1 MTSESPPDG
10 SDEPAPQALARR
22 IARIS
27 AQSRAGSA
35 LRDAATAVQ
44 QHVVRGRRGLA
55 ICAAASGAGVSFVTA
70 SLGLTIA
77 EAGVRTLMIDA
88 NLRRPAL
95 LDLIPPDSPPH
106 LGLWQFLR
114 GEVDDPAALVEP
126 DVAPNLSIIYAGG
139 TGPGV
144 QDLFDTDRF
153 EELMRYAL
161 RSYDLTLIDTPAANR
176 CAETRR
182 IAAVAGYAAIVA
194 RRDVTMAEDLATLI
208 ADLRLDRTEVIG
220 SIFNEG

>member
-10 SDEPAPQALARR
+10 TDDAAPETLARR
-22 IARIS
+22 IARIE
-27 AQSRAGSA
+27 AQSQAATA
-35 LRDAATAVQ
+35 LGDAAAAVQ

-70 SLGLTIA
+70 SLGLTVA
-77 EAGVRTLMIDA
+77 DAGVRTLMIDA
-88 NLRRPAL
+88 NLRRPTL
-95 LDLIPPDSPPH
+95 LDLIPPAARPIH
-106 LGLWQFLR
+106 GLLQFLR

-126 DVAPNLSIIYAGG
+126 EVMPNLSIIYAGG
-139 TGPGV
+139 NEPGV

-153 EELMRYAL
+153 EQVMRYAL

-194 RRDVTMAEDLATLI
+194 RRDVTMADDLGTLI